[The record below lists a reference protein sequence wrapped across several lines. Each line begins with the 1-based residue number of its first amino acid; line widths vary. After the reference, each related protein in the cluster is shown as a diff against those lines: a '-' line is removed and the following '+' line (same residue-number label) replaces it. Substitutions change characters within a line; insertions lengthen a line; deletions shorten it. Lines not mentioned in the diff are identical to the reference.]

1 MGHVSINIYKLGKD
15 QLADYVLES
24 EARYV
29 MERITQVARTAKEI
43 ELEDRGSNNIKII
56 YHAVNDS
63 SSYYVIDD
71 VTPKYYTFADID
83 AWETRIFV
91 AHQKSGSD
99 HTNLYTER
107 QDNVYTNV
115 VHHKAGEEEDIYYTL
130 ELKQYRPYGVKTV
143 TKSLSGLAAA
153 RAVSPTTSS
162 TSNSNRTYTV
172 VSGDCL
178 WNITKYYTGDGSR
191 WPELYEL
198 NTGIVGSN
206 PNLIYPGQVLTLP
219 TGW

>member
-1 MGHVSINIYKLGKD
+1 MRQKKIRSGGFVLVEFAIALPLLILVLCALGHVSISIYKLGKD

-107 QDNVYTNV
+107 QDNVYTNPIT
-115 VHHKAGEEEDIYYTL
+115 GENFFGDTKLNHLNFDLNAEKKILHIEL
-130 ELKQYRPYGVKTV
+130 EMESIV
-143 TKSLSGLAAA
+143 TKHKIKIAT
-153 RAVSPTTSS
+153 AVFMP
-162 TSNSNRTYTV
+162 
-172 VSGDCL
+172 G
-178 WNITKYYTGDGSR
+178 
-191 WPELYEL
+191 YE
-198 NTGIVGSN
+198 SE
-206 PNLIYPGQVLTLP
+206 
-219 TGW
+219 

>member
-1 MGHVSINIYKLGKD
+1 MLVEFAIALPLLILVLCALGHVSVNIYKLGKD

-71 VTPKYYTFADID
+71 VTPRYYTFADID

-107 QDNVYTNV
+107 QDNVYTNPIT
-115 VHHKAGEEEDIYYTL
+115 GENFFGDTKLNHLNFDLNAEKKILHIEL
-130 ELKQYRPYGVKTV
+130 EMESIV
-143 TKSLSGLAAA
+143 TKHKIKIAT
-153 RAVSPTTSS
+153 AVFMP
-162 TSNSNRTYTV
+162 
-172 VSGDCL
+172 G
-178 WNITKYYTGDGSR
+178 
-191 WPELYEL
+191 YE
-198 NTGIVGSN
+198 SE
-206 PNLIYPGQVLTLP
+206 
-219 TGW
+219 

>member
-1 MGHVSINIYKLGKD
+1 MCQKKIRSGGFVLVEFAIALPLLILVLCALGHVSVNIYKLGKD

-71 VTPKYYTFADID
+71 VTPRYYTFADID

-107 QDNVYTNV
+107 QDNVYTNPIT
-115 VHHKAGEEEDIYYTL
+115 GENFFGDTKLNHLNFDLNAEKKILHIEL
-130 ELKQYRPYGVKTV
+130 EMESIV
-143 TKSLSGLAAA
+143 TKHKIKIAT
-153 RAVSPTTSS
+153 AVFMP
-162 TSNSNRTYTV
+162 
-172 VSGDCL
+172 G
-178 WNITKYYTGDGSR
+178 
-191 WPELYEL
+191 YE
-198 NTGIVGSN
+198 SE
-206 PNLIYPGQVLTLP
+206 
-219 TGW
+219 

>member
-1 MGHVSINIYKLGKD
+1 MRQKKIRSGGFVLVEFAIALPLLILVLCALGHVSVNIYKLGKD
-15 QLADYVLES
+15 QLADYVLEE

-107 QDNVYTNV
+107 QDNVYTNPIT
-115 VHHKAGEEEDIYYTL
+115 GENFFGDTKLNHLNFDLNAEKKILHIEL
-130 ELKQYRPYGVKTV
+130 EMESIV
-143 TKSLSGLAAA
+143 TKHKIKIAT
-153 RAVSPTTSS
+153 AVFMP
-162 TSNSNRTYTV
+162 
-172 VSGDCL
+172 G
-178 WNITKYYTGDGSR
+178 
-191 WPELYEL
+191 YE
-198 NTGIVGSN
+198 SE
-206 PNLIYPGQVLTLP
+206 
-219 TGW
+219 

>member
-1 MGHVSINIYKLGKD
+1 MRQKKIRSGGFVLVEFAIALPLLVLVLCALGHVSINIYKLGKD

-107 QDNVYTNV
+107 QDNVYTNPIT
-115 VHHKAGEEEDIYYTL
+115 GENFFGDTKLNHLNFDLNAEKKILHIEL
-130 ELKQYRPYGVKTV
+130 EMESIV
-143 TKSLSGLAAA
+143 TKHKIKIAT
-153 RAVSPTTSS
+153 AVFMP
-162 TSNSNRTYTV
+162 
-172 VSGDCL
+172 G
-178 WNITKYYTGDGSR
+178 
-191 WPELYEL
+191 YE
-198 NTGIVGSN
+198 SE
-206 PNLIYPGQVLTLP
+206 
-219 TGW
+219 